1 MMNLHDDELDQEKR
15 PNQDALLA
23 QLGAGPNT
31 AQMGPNAG
39 RMDTFAPDAASA
51 AAWRNDP
58 SNPLH
63 GIMSGLAPSDPV
75 QGMAQASQKPQ
86 SNPDYMDWAG
96 INKDKYDSGHD
107 SPKYQVLRALSGF
120 DPSQGVTPDVLA
132 ALNGLGLG
140 TFSGKGDKINVGG
153 QIDPRFDGYTEFDL
167 IRGFNDPNNQ
177 SKKWGFGGTGAP
189 GQPDHQPQSW
199 QGGGMGLGIA
209 QGGLHSLL
217 SGDPMAGIQ
226 AAIGQYAGQGDN
238 LKALLAQLQ
247 GGR

>member
-1 MMNLHDDELDQEKR
+1 MMQLHDDELDQEKR
-15 PNQDALLA
+15 PNQDALLQ
-23 QLGAGPNT
+23 QLAAPGLQAPAGGFSSLLPEGVSPQRNN
-31 AQMGPNAG
+31 QDLLEQSGSAG
-39 RMDTFAPDAASA
+39 LKIGNS
-51 AAWRNDP
+51 
-58 SNPLH
+58 L
-63 GIMSGLAPSDPV
+63 L
-75 QGMAQASQKPQ
+75 QGMAQPSQKRT
-86 SNPDYMDWAG
+86 SNPDYMNWAG
-96 INKDKYDSGHD
+96 INREKYDSAHD
-107 SPKYQVLRALSGF
+107 SPKYQILRELSKY
-120 DPSQGVTPDVLA
+120 DPSQGVTADVLA
-132 ALNGLGLG
+132 GLNALGLG
-140 TFSGKGDKINVGG
+140 TFTGQKDKINVGG
-153 QIDPRFDGYTEFDL
+153 QIDPRFEGYTEFDL

-189 GQPDHQPQSW
+189 GQPDYKPQGG